1 METYKV
7 LTTLLVL
14 TLTGPTLGYPY
25 TRDVVS
31 RSSGRSRDQLMDGSL
46 SEYLG
51 GYVQDQPYEL
61 PEYQPAYRNEYATQQ
76 RPRINAEAI
85 VALLPYLA
93 NANNNDDY
101 AYDYNSYNDDDG
113 TWYDDVAN
121 DDISDKSDSDNAA
134 LLQFLLDHR
143 SGRYSLEDLETLE
156 REAEIEDNTES
167 QLQALMDRKIN
178 KKNTMPLLG
187 AHQVAMGVPVPMRK
201 GQKEEAL
208 DIPSTSVRRPV
219 FARQITTVPEEMEP
233 QVKKNTEPISVRG
246 AASAAVAQEDT
257 VSTQQQQPQQE
268 TPAVA
273 VSAQA
278 SPSVI
283 SESSGVP
290 VVEAQPKD
298 VSQAAMTPFMQ
309 SKYDALMKYLDRERK
324 VRQNQDIEQELQ
336 QETKS
341 QPQKRF
347 VTEQDVLSQQLV
359 NLKKKVA

>member
-7 LTTLLVL
+7 LTSLLVL

-31 RSSGRSRDQLMDGSL
+31 RSSGRARDQVMDDSL

-61 PEYQPAYRNEYATQQ
+61 PEYQPAYRHEYATQQ

-93 NANNNDDY
+93 NNNDDY
-101 AYDYNSYNDDDG
+101 AYDYNSYSDDDG

-121 DDISDKSDSDNAA
+121 EDAADKSDSDNAA

-156 REAEIEDNTES
+156 REAEMEDNTEN
-167 QLQALMDRKIN
+167 QLQALMDKKIN
-178 KKNTMPLLG
+178 KKSMPLLG
-187 AHQVAMGVPVPMRK
+187 ARQVAVGVPVPMRK

-219 FARQITTVPEEMEP
+219 FARQIATVPDEMEP
-233 QVKKNTEPISVRG
+233 QVKKSSEPINVP
-246 AASAAVAQEDT
+246 AAAQEN
-257 VSTQQQQPQQE
+257 SANAQMPKQA
-268 TPAVA
+268 TPAVSA
-273 VSAQA
+273 VS
-278 SPSVI
+278 

-290 VVEAQPKD
+290 VVDTHPKD
-298 VSQAAMTPFMQ
+298 VPQAAMTPFMQ